1 MDYKRAT
8 RQIHWGWI
16 MSWIVIYLAILALGN
31 LLPNSQLTTF
41 VRLAG
46 IVLCFLYVV
55 IYFSHDY
62 WLLLAMGATCI
73 ADLILAGNNISP
85 LGIAV
90 FVSAQVFHLLHLLT
104 LQKSPTKRYVFI
116 YIALA
121 ISLLTL
127 NFVFDFLPM
136 LYLACGLY
144 AVLLA
149 TNIIISFRYRKKEP
163 DNPKAWFAFFGFI
176 LFASCDFCTGVSYFS
191 LIGLFPASFYDL
203 ANFIVWFFYYPSQI
217 LLSNTGKYDIMT
229 TKEGKN

>member
-8 RQIHWGWI
+8 RQIRWGWI
-16 MSWIVIYLAILALGN
+16 ALWITIYLAILTLGN
-31 LLPNSQLTTF
+31 LLPDSQITTF

-46 IVLCFLYVV
+46 IVLCFFYVA
-55 IYFSHDY
+55 IYFPHDY
-62 WLLLAMGATCI
+62 WLLLAMGTTCV

-90 FVSAQVFHLLHLLT
+90 FVSAQVFHLLHLLA
-104 LQKSPTKRYVFI
+104 LKKSNTKRYVFI
-116 YIALA
+116 YVSLALVML
-121 ISLLTL
+121 ITNYFL
-127 NFVFDFLPM
+127 DILPM

-144 AVLLA
+144 AILLI

-163 DNPKAWFAFFGFI
+163 SNPKAWFAFFGFI
-176 LFASCDFCTGVSYFS
+176 LFASCDSCTAISYFS
-191 LIGLFPASFYDL
+191 LIGILPASFYGL

-229 TKEGKN
+229 AKEGKN